1 MVAGSCYACSKGV
14 DLAVMKSNQLWEKIT
29 KYNISASN
37 VYNFDKKDSRSVSL
51 APPSKLSPGTNDIEM
66 I

>member
-37 VYNFDKKDSRSVSL
+37 VYNFDKKGFQIRLSCSTKQIVSR
-51 APPSKLSPGTNDIEM
+51 D
-66 I
+66 